1 MIAKISI
8 SSLSVLALGAK
19 TTLAWTSSEP
29 GTQNGCFWDVPGV
42 GSFNTHFTGD
52 WSTNPYEAVEEI
64 VASTYTVSAGNSPYA
79 RRFDAVNIGIE
90 VDPVTGGAI
99 TLTVPG
105 GQTGGG

>member
-1 MIAKISI
+1 MIARRDI
-8 SSLSVLALGAK
+8 SSLKFLAFGA
-19 TTLAWTSSEP
+19 TTALAWTSSEP
-29 GTQNGCFWDVPGV
+29 GIQNGCFWDVPGV

-64 VASTYTVSAGNSPYA
+64 IASTYTVSAGNSPYA
-79 RRFDAVNIGIE
+79 RRFDVVNIGIE